1 MPTTQDEYASIKI
14 KRNDQMGRNDEKY
27 KLRFVKLS

>member
-14 KRNDQMGRNDEKY
+14 KLYDQMGSNDEKY
-27 KLRFVKLS
+27 KLRLS

>member
-14 KRNDQMGRNDEKY
+14 KLNDQMGSNDKKY
-27 KLRFVKLS
+27 KLRLP